1 MRIAVAFEGWRCSA
15 QELQRQRSIVA
26 RAAKRFDFC
35 IASSSLHVFVLHWRL
50 FALNSIA
57 TRCNVS
63 KSRSFRRLSCVRLI
77 FLSWAK
83 FIVRIHPRELA
94 IRPCLVLL
102 QTKRASV
109 LAVVFRII
117 AHWRG
122 LVVAKHARASEF
134 AAHSLLHF
142 TFGMFVS
149 IWSRRRSRA
158 KELMLA
164 CTLLD
169 QVLTWIFISG
179 RFSPSYRLD
188 AEPLQ

>member
-1 MRIAVAFEGWRCSA
+1 M
-15 QELQRQRSIVA
+15 
-26 RAAKRFDFC
+26 
-35 IASSSLHVFVLHWRL
+35 
-50 FALNSIA
+50 
-57 TRCNVS
+57 
-63 KSRSFRRLSCVRLI
+63 
-77 FLSWAK
+77 
-83 FIVRIHPRELA
+83 
-94 IRPCLVLL
+94 
-102 QTKRASV
+102 
-109 LAVVFRII
+109 LAVVFRSI

-169 QVLTWIFISG
+169 QVLTWFFISG
-179 RFSPSYRLD
+179 RFFTF
-188 AEPLQ
+188 LQARCGTITVDPTHLQALQVNNNFVFQRFNFYVFDILSDVSLLFSS